1 VYDDMMSGDPGEM
14 KSDGGKWK

>member
-1 VYDDMMSGDPGEM
+1 MMSGDPGEM